1 MFEWKTLNNSSN
13 PGDLAKYKQEFGG
26 KHGKLWKYTEK
37 YNKRQ
42 FICHFVAALPWNSV

>member
-1 MFEWKTLNNSSN
+1 MLNNPLN
-13 PGDLAKYKQEFGG
+13 LGDLAKYKREFGG

-42 FICHFVAALPWNSV
+42 FICDFVAWNPSKFQ